1 MPPDE
6 GPWDWTAQIQVK
18 KYELGCSFAVFLFLG
33 GVLEDPARW
42 PLHQEYVGARFELN
56 CANCSRQGDD
66 ADERGFVQPGHAIIQ
81 HSQRRSLSPEFFVKY
96 LTDNL
101 QWCIPKVRYLHSL
114 EVVVFAMSLNYPP
127 GALFAVEGEQGK
139 L

>member
-42 PLHQEYVGARFELN
+42 PLHQEYVGACFELVTKT
-56 CANCSRQGDD
+56 ARI
-66 ADERGFVQPGHAIIQ
+66 V
-81 HSQRRSLSPEFFVKY
+81 
-96 LTDNL
+96 LTAAGKATMQTNEAL
-101 QWCIPKVRYLHSL
+101 L
-114 EVVVFAMSLNYPP
+114 EP
-127 GALFAVEGEQGK
+127 
-139 L
+139 